1 MVKPGDEVTYHVR
14 NIDPKPTSIFQLGL
28 NPPAGW
34 EPAGVDGNGDLESGS
49 EVLVDRGGVF
59 VGPSNFRDSNA
70 QWAEHGIAP
79 NPGYRGFG
87 TNGWSYVHN
96 DGKEQLAI
104 TYTVPA
110 DAAPGDYSAQVGVVK
125 YATEKSRS
133 LNNVPE
139 LTVRVA
145 AEDLPAAT
153 AEQTIELAPH
163 RTDVQLGD
171 DLALTATVKDA
182 DGNPVADETV
192 TFTLGTK
199 THQATTDAEGKA
211 VWALTTTE
219 GGTLTATATTAA
231 AKTTTQVTIAAKAAA
246 DAVATTVELS
256 GPATAATGS
265 TAKYAAV
272 VFDQEG
278 VLMPNQSVTFSHNGT
293 ASQITTDDQ
302 GKAVL
307 VVENL
312 TAGTHTVVAT
322 VGEAAS
328 KTITTEVSDQATDA
342 LVETLEL
349 DSPAATKA
357 GQDLTYTVTAK
368 DAQGNPLPNKV
379 ISATY
384 NGESKDITTGENGS
398 ATVSFPA
405 AIGGGDVVFTA
416 EGIAASDTP
425 VVQPADSSDTEDDT
439 PGDNTD
445 NPGADTPDSDS
456 GSTGTGWWG
465 KIGIAIASIFGTL
478 ALGGIVGLIWPLIAS
493 LFNLPGSS
501 CLRSSACASSNSR

>member
-1 MVKPGDEVTYHVR
+1 MTYKVR
-14 NIDPKPTSIFQLGL
+14 TSDPSSTAIYQLGL

-79 NPGYRGFG
+79 NPGYRGYA
-87 TNGWSYVHN
+87 TNGWSYVYRS
-96 DGKEQLAI
+96 GTEELTV
-104 TYTVPA
+104 TYVVPA

-125 YATEKSRS
+125 YATDKSRS

-145 AEDLPAAT
+145 ADDLPAVT
-153 AEQTIELAPH
+153 AEQTIELTPH
-163 RTDVQLGD
+163 SDKVRLGY
-171 DLALTATVKDA
+171 DLALTASVKDA
-182 DGNPVADETV
+182 ESNPVVGETV
-192 TFTLGTK
+192 SFTLGTK
-199 THQATTDAEGKA
+199 THQATTNDEGKA
-211 VWALTTTE
+211 LWALTATE
-219 GGTLTATATTAA
+219 GGALTATATTAA
-231 AKTTTQVTIAAKAAA
+231 AKATTKVTITPESAA

-256 GPATAATGS
+256 GPASAATGS
-265 TAKYAAV
+265 TAKYAAL

-278 VLMPNQSVTFSHNGT
+278 VLMPNQTVTFTHNGT
-293 ASQITTDDQ
+293 ASEVTTDDQ

-307 VVENL
+307 PVENL

-322 VGEAAS
+322 VGEAS
-328 KTITTEVSDQATDA
+328 SSTVTTEVSDQATDE

-368 DAQGNPLPNKV
+368 DAKGNPLPHKV
-379 ISATY
+379 ISVTY
-384 NGESKDITTGENGS
+384 NGESKDVTTGENGT

-405 AIGGGDVVFTA
+405 VIGGGDVVFTS

-425 VVQPADSSDTEDDT
+425 VVQPADSGDTEDDT

-501 CLRSSACASSNSR
+501 LPALFGMRK